1 MGWVRSATRWLTA
14 SRHSV
19 QRAPTGMGQWG
30 MCEFVEPRLRRLV
43 ADHLGVGREELVS
56 DVSLRDDLA
65 ADSID
70 LVELTMALERHF
82 AIVVPELALR
92 GVRTYGELVHA
103 TGLLLQARIDAEP
116 LPQ

>member
-1 MGWVRSATRWLTA
+1 MARWLTA

-19 QRAPTGMGQWG
+19 QRIPLGVGKWG
-30 MCEFVEPRLRRLV
+30 MCEFVEPHMRRLV

-56 DVSLRDDLA
+56 NVSLRDDLA

-70 LVELTMALERHF
+70 LVELTLAVEGHF
-82 AIVVPELALR
+82 AIIVPKFALR

-103 TGLLLQARIDAEP
+103 TGLLLQARRDAEP